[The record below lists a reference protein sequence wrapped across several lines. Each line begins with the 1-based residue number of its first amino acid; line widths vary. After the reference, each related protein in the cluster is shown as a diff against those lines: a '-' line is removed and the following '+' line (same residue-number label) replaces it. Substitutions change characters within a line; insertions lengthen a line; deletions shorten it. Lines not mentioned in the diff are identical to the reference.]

1 MILRTASCKEIE
13 VWKLLKLSTVI
24 RTSKELIETITDNV
38 TSWTK
43 FLEGLLLHA
52 SEFLLHF
59 ANVILHM
66 L

>member
-1 MILRTASCKEIE
+1 
-13 VWKLLKLSTVI
+13 
-24 RTSKELIETITDNV
+24 V
-38 TSWTK
+38 TSWTV
-43 FLEGLLLHA
+43 FLEGLLLHS

>member
-1 MILRTASCKEIE
+1 MGISKVGTLIRTA
-13 VWKLLKLSTVI
+13 
-24 RTSKELIETITDNV
+24 KELIETFRGNV

-43 FLEGLLLHA
+43 VFLEGLLLHS